1 MWVVGYDPADTNALL
16 AGGLEHWLRR
26 HGSPFHSESS
36 NFTAAHWIP
45 IKAIP
50 GLRDLATSSDL
61 ILVYAPDLP
70 RLRRERLW
78 TSEDPPTPEIR
89 RVLNTIDEHNALLS
103 IEFTYNMDFGSNT
116 IARANNVIQP
126 ALKGVPSFITMPSSA
141 VALRNTGRQGNRNET
156 QQDLESICLDACKS
170 LVSTNTPVNYGTVSE
185 VLGRSDLP
193 IDTINDGSWKM
204 DLMMAVVGDT
214 WNVAASVINL
224 DESVVYFPD
233 KWKMSGCQLGEIY
246 DLISKSIELWL
257 NEGRRLQ
264 PTDEIVRGLRKKSE
278 EKIARLGPPLRGG
291 RRSRNL
297 HWDEICQELGYP
309 EQSRSDF
316 TYKTVSGLD
325 NKVRENHHTLLS
337 PELTIVNRFDMND
350 QRDWQN
356 WALNR
361 AEERTEYGE
370 ILHNRNRNKRLAFYR
385 YRDLSE
391 VNVDAIPPEIR
402 KRQVIATLNIAD
414 HTARGNAPLHQNLIE
429 RTYLGRAEMMDLVN
443 FREYVG
449 SEHRMRAVANSRSRR
464 RVVFALDLPINST
477 DFSDLSQSNANI
489 SLWYKMAD
497 LYILED
503 GLFLGREW
511 TGDGL
516 LRLA

>member
-1 MWVVGYDPADTNALL
+1 MWVVGYDPADTDALR

-36 NFTAAHWIP
+36 NYTAAHWIP
-45 IKAIP
+45 IRAIP

-61 ILVYAPDLP
+61 ILVHAPELP
-70 RLRRERLW
+70 KLRRWRLW

-89 RVLNTIDEHNALLS
+89 RVLNTIDENNALLS

-156 QQDLESICLDACKS
+156 QQDWESICFDACKD
-170 LVSTNTPVNYGTVSE
+170 LVSNNTPVDYGTVSE
-185 VLGRSDLP
+185 VLVRSDLP
-193 IDTINDGSWKM
+193 LDTINNGSWKM

-233 KWKMSGCQLGEIY
+233 KWKMAGCQLIEIY
-246 DLISKSIELWL
+246 NLISKSMELWL

-264 PTDEIVRGLRKKSE
+264 PTDDIVRRLRKKSE
-278 EKIARLGPPLRGG
+278 EKIARLGPPLRSG

-297 HWDEICQELGYP
+297 HWDEICKELGYP

-316 TYKTVSGLD
+316 AYKTVSGLD

-337 PELTIVNRFDMND
+337 PEMTVVNRFDMNE
-350 QRDWQN
+350 QLAWQS

-361 AEERTEYGE
+361 ANERTESGE
-370 ILHNRNRNKRLAFYR
+370 VLHNRNRNKRLAFYR
-385 YRDLSE
+385 YRDISE
-391 VNVDAIPPEIR
+391 INIKAIPHALR

-414 HTARGNAPLHQNLIE
+414 HTARGNAPLHQNIIE
-429 RTYLGRAEMMDLVN
+429 RTYLGRTEMMDLVN
-443 FREYVG
+443 FRDYVG
-449 SEHRMRAVANSRSRR
+449 SEHRIRAVANTRSERW
-464 RVVFALDLPINST
+464 VVFALDLPISSSEFT
-477 DFSDLSQSNANI
+477 ELSQSNANI
-489 SLWYKMAD
+489 GLWYKIAD
-497 LYILED
+497 LYMLED

>member
-1 MWVVGYDPADTNALL
+1 MSVCGL
-16 AGGLEHWLRR
+16 AKTLQ
-26 HGSPFHSESS
+26 
-36 NFTAAHWIP
+36 
-45 IKAIP
+45 
-50 GLRDLATSSDL
+50 
-61 ILVYAPDLP
+61 LP
-70 RLRRERLW
+70 KFVKC
-78 TSEDPPTPEIR
+78 S
-89 RVLNTIDEHNALLS
+89 NTIDENNALLS

-156 QQDLESICLDACKS
+156 QQDWEMICLDACS
-170 LVSTNTPVNYGTVSE
+170 GLVSTNTPVDYGTVSE

-193 IDTINDGSWKM
+193 IDTINNGSWKM

-233 KWKMSGCQLGEIY
+233 KWKMAGCQLMEIY
-246 DLISKSIELWL
+246 NLISESMDLWL
-257 NEGRRLQ
+257 NEGRRIQ
-264 PTDEIVRGLRKKSE
+264 PTDDIVRRLRKKSE

-291 RRSRNL
+291 RRSRNP

-350 QRDWQN
+350 QFAWQH
-356 WALNR
+356 WARSR
-361 AEERTEYGE
+361 ADERTGVGE
-370 ILHNRNRNKRLAFYR
+370 VLHNRNRNKRLAFYR
-385 YRDLSE
+385 YRDFSN
-391 VNVDAIPPEIR
+391 VNIEAIPDELR

-449 SEHRMRAVANSRSRR
+449 SEDRIRAVANTRSKR
-464 RVVFALDLPINST
+464 RVVFALDLPITSS
-477 DFSDLSQSNANI
+477 DFTEFSESNANI

>member
-26 HGSPFHSESS
+26 HGSPFYSQSL

-45 IKAIP
+45 IQSIP

-61 ILVYAPDLP
+61 ILVYAPELP
-70 RLRRERLW
+70 MLRRERLW
-78 TSEDPPTPEIR
+78 TNESPPTPEIR
-89 RVLNTIDEHNALLS
+89 SVLNTIDENNALLS

-156 QQDLESICLDACKS
+156 QQDWESICLDACRG
-170 LVSTNTPVNYGTVSE
+170 LVSTNTPVDYGTVSQ

-193 IDTINDGSWKM
+193 IDTINNGSWKM

-233 KWKMSGCQLGEIY
+233 KWKMSGCQLTEIY
-246 DLISKSIELWL
+246 DLISKSMELWL
-257 NEGRRLQ
+257 NEGRRLK
-264 PTDEIVRGLRKKSE
+264 PTDEIVKRLRKKSE
-278 EKIARLGPPLRGG
+278 EKIAKLGPPLRSG
-291 RRSRNL
+291 RRSRNP

-309 EQSRSDF
+309 KQSRSNF
-316 TYKTVSGLD
+316 AYQTVSGLD

-337 PELTIVNRFDMND
+337 PELTVVNRFDLSD
-350 QRDWQN
+350 QRAWQH
-356 WALNR
+356 WALKR
-361 AEERTEYGE
+361 AEERTEHGE
-370 ILHNRNRNKRLAFYR
+370 VLHNRNRNKRLAFYR

-402 KRQVIATLNIAD
+402 RRQVIATLNIAD

-443 FREYVG
+443 FRDYVG
-449 SEHRMRAVANSRSRR
+449 SEHRMRAVANSRSKR
-464 RVVFALDLPINST
+464 RVVFALDLPINSI
-477 DFSDLSQSNANI
+477 DFTELSQSNANI

-497 LYILED
+497 LYMLED

>member
-26 HGSPFHSESS
+26 HGSPFYSQSS

-45 IKAIP
+45 IQSIP

-61 ILVYAPDLP
+61 ILVYAPELP
-70 RLRRERLW
+70 MLRRERLW
-78 TSEDPPTPEIR
+78 TNESPPTPEIR
-89 RVLNTIDEHNALLS
+89 SVLNTIDENNALLS

-156 QQDLESICLDACKS
+156 QQDWESICLDACRG
-170 LVSTNTPVNYGTVSE
+170 LVSTNTPVDYGTVSE

-193 IDTINDGSWKM
+193 IDTINNGSWKM

-233 KWKMSGCQLGEIY
+233 KWKMSGCQLTEIY
-246 DLISKSIELWL
+246 DLISKSMELWL
-257 NEGRRLQ
+257 NEGRRLK
-264 PTDEIVRGLRKKSE
+264 PTDEIVKRLRKKSE
-278 EKIARLGPPLRGG
+278 EKIAKLGPPLRSG
-291 RRSRNL
+291 RRSRNP

-309 EQSRSDF
+309 EQSRSNF
-316 TYKTVSGLD
+316 AYQTVSGLD

-337 PELTIVNRFDMND
+337 PELTIVNRFDLSD
-350 QRDWQN
+350 QRAWQH
-356 WALNR
+356 WALKR
-361 AEERTEYGE
+361 SEERTEYGE
-370 ILHNRNRNKRLAFYR
+370 VLHNRNRNKRLAFYR

-443 FREYVG
+443 FRDYVG
-449 SEHRMRAVANSRSRR
+449 NEHRMRAVANSRSKR
-464 RVVFALDLPINST
+464 RVVFALDLPINSI
-477 DFSDLSQSNANI
+477 DFSELSQSNANI

-497 LYILED
+497 LYMLED

>member
-26 HGSPFHSESS
+26 HGSPFYSQSL

-45 IKAIP
+45 IQSIP

-61 ILVYAPDLP
+61 ILVYAPELP
-70 RLRRERLW
+70 MLRRERLW
-78 TSEDPPTPEIR
+78 TNESPPTPEIR
-89 RVLNTIDEHNALLS
+89 SVLNTIDENNALLS

-156 QQDLESICLDACKS
+156 QQDWESICLDACRG
-170 LVSTNTPVNYGTVSE
+170 LVSTNTPVDYGTVSQ

-193 IDTINDGSWKM
+193 IDTINNGSWKM

-233 KWKMSGCQLGEIY
+233 KWKMSGCQLTEIY
-246 DLISKSIELWL
+246 DLISKSMELWL
-257 NEGRRLQ
+257 NEGRRLK
-264 PTDEIVRGLRKKSE
+264 PTDEIVKRLRKKSE
-278 EKIARLGPPLRGG
+278 EKIAKLGPPLRSG
-291 RRSRNL
+291 RRSRNP

-309 EQSRSDF
+309 KQSRSNF
-316 TYKTVSGLD
+316 AYQTVSGLD

-337 PELTIVNRFDMND
+337 PELTVVNRFDLSD
-350 QRDWQN
+350 QRAWQH
-356 WALNR
+356 WALKR
-361 AEERTEYGE
+361 AEERTEHGE
-370 ILHNRNRNKRLAFYR
+370 VLHNRNRNKRLAFYR

-391 VNVDAIPPEIR
+391 VTVGAIPPEIR
-402 KRQVIATLNIAD
+402 RRQVIATLNIAD

-443 FREYVG
+443 FRDYVG
-449 SEHRMRAVANSRSRR
+449 SEHRMRAVANSRSKR
-464 RVVFALDLPINST
+464 RVVFALDLPINSI
-477 DFSDLSQSNANI
+477 DFTELSQSNANI

-497 LYILED
+497 LYMLED

>member
-1 MWVVGYDPADTNALL
+1 M
-16 AGGLEHWLRR
+16 R
-26 HGSPFHSESS
+26 S
-36 NFTAAHWIP
+36 
-45 IKAIP
+45 
-50 GLRDLATSSDL
+50 
-61 ILVYAPDLP
+61 
-70 RLRRERLW
+70 
-78 TSEDPPTPEIR
+78 
-89 RVLNTIDEHNALLS
+89 VLNTIDENNALLS

-156 QQDLESICLDACKS
+156 QQDWESICLDACRG
-170 LVSTNTPVNYGTVSE
+170 LVSTNTPVDYGTVSQ

-193 IDTINDGSWKM
+193 IDTINNGSWKM

-233 KWKMSGCQLGEIY
+233 KWKMSGCQLTEIY
-246 DLISKSIELWL
+246 DLISKSMELWL
-257 NEGRRLQ
+257 NEGRRLK
-264 PTDEIVRGLRKKSE
+264 PTDEIVKRLRKKSE
-278 EKIARLGPPLRGG
+278 EKIAKLGPPLRSG
-291 RRSRNL
+291 RRSRNP

-309 EQSRSDF
+309 KQSRSNF
-316 TYKTVSGLD
+316 AYQTVSGLD

-337 PELTIVNRFDMND
+337 PELTVVNRFDLSD
-350 QRDWQN
+350 QRAWQH
-356 WALNR
+356 WALKR
-361 AEERTEYGE
+361 AEERTEHGE
-370 ILHNRNRNKRLAFYR
+370 VLHNRNRNKRLAFYR

-402 KRQVIATLNIAD
+402 RRQVIATLNIAD

-443 FREYVG
+443 FRDYVG
-449 SEHRMRAVANSRSRR
+449 SEHRMRAVANSRSKR
-464 RVVFALDLPINST
+464 RVVFALDLPINSI
-477 DFSDLSQSNANI
+477 DFTELSQSNANI

-497 LYILED
+497 LYMLED